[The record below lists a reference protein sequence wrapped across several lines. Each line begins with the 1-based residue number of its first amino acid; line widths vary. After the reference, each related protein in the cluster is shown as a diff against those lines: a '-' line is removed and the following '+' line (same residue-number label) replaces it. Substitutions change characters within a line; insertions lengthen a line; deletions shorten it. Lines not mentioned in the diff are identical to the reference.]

1 MQLAA
6 YLISA
11 AIALGAFGKHG
22 LSGKVGERELE
33 IFETAARY
41 HMYNALALLI
51 LGVAHSH
58 YNLPRFS
65 IIRML
70 ILTGLSVF
78 CISLYVM
85 SAAPLF
91 TDISLRW
98 LGAITPIGG
107 VCLISGWLIAGF
119 SFGKMLKK

>member
-22 LSGKVGERELE
+22 LTGKVGEHELE
-33 IFETAARY
+33 IFDTAARY
-41 HMYNALALLI
+41 HMYNTLALLL
-51 LGVAHSH
+51 LGLAHTN

-65 IIRML
+65 TIRAL
-70 ILTGLSVF
+70 ILTGLSFF
-78 CISLYVM
+78 CVSLYVM
-85 SAAPLF
+85 SIAPLF
-91 TDISLRW
+91 TPTSLHW

-107 VCLISGWLIAGF
+107 VCLIIGWLMAGF
-119 SFGKMLKK
+119 SFRKMLKK

>member
-22 LSGKVGERELE
+22 LTGKVGERELE

-51 LGVAHSH
+51 LGLAHAH
-58 YNLPRFS
+58 YKLPRFS
-65 IIRML
+65 AIRVL

-78 CISLYVM
+78 CVSLYVM
-85 SAAPLF
+85 STAPLF
-91 TDISLRW
+91 TVTSLRW

-107 VCLISGWLIAGF
+107 VCLISGWLMAGI
-119 SFGKMLKK
+119 SFGKILKK

>member
-51 LGVAHSH
+51 LGVAHAH